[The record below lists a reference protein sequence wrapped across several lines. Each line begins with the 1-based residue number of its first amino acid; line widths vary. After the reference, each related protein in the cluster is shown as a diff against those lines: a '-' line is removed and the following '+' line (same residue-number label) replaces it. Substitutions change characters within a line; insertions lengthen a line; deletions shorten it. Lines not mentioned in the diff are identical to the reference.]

1 MEKSRNT
8 GGNYASISIRKA
20 RAQNVVS
27 NTYEHEKAQKPT
39 LGFEALRAVS
49 RIVRDIKERL
59 RAGGKD
65 TK

>member
-1 MEKSRNT
+1 METSRNSV
-8 GGNYASISIRKA
+8 GNYALISTRKA
-20 RAQNVVS
+20 PAQNVVS